1 MNRES
6 PTDLSEILWRHLFT
20 RFPEWQDH
28 ALYVRVY
35 SPADEQSYLSILA
48 RDDCIE
54 ISFSDGVPPG
64 GAERQIVCEEGSE
77 SLCVAAAIEY
87 VQEIIDEKVVIGRE
101 RSTRLTE
108 HKTLLPQFIASSE
121 IEAKRR
127 RLVT

>member
-64 GAERQIVCEEGSE
+64 GAESQIVCEEGSE